1 VTRIPARGTSA
12 KSTAANVC
20 GDNKGTYG
28 GIVDEPD
35 PDFAERFKRLDTV
48 SSSGFHTY
56 TVADLVLPK
65 RETVR

>member
-1 VTRIPARGTSA
+1 MWRQQS
-12 KSTAANVC
+12 
-20 GDNKGTYG
+20 TYG

-56 TVADLVLPK
+56 TSRISCSRSAK
-65 RETVR
+65 RRGEL

>member
-1 VTRIPARGTSA
+1 MWRQQS
-12 KSTAANVC
+12 
-20 GDNKGTYG
+20 TYG